1 MVSPTGRTRPGEVAS
16 RRRMPPLLGG
26 IALIVAGTLAYA
38 ALTDGWPHVPTHGA
52 MAHGFGVP
60 VSYQGCGFHTGQD
73 WFAPEGTPVYAV
85 EAGTVIHVG
94 PMWLD
99 GPGQGRGPHAIVLD
113 HGDHYTTYG
122 HNRAARVAVGER
134 VARGQVIAEVGSEGY
149 SPLPHLHLE
158 RIDKADALWT
168 GDWRLPFAGCGAY
181 RDPGDRW
188 RAW

>member
-1 MVSPTGRTRPGEVAS
+1 MSP
-16 RRRMPPLLGG
+16 RRLPPLLAA
-26 IALIVAGTLAYA
+26 IALLVAGTLAYA
-38 ALTDGWPHVPTHGA
+38 AATDGWPHVPTRGA
-52 MAHGFGVP
+52 MAHAFGVP

-85 EAGTVIHVG
+85 EAGTVVHVG

-99 GPGQGRGPHAIVLD
+99 GPGQGRGPHAVVLD

-134 VARGQVIAEVGSEGY
+134 VARGQVIAEIGREGY
-149 SPLPHLHLE
+149 APLPHLHLE
-158 RIDKADALWT
+158 RVDKADALWT

-181 RDPGDRW
+181 RDPGNRW